1 MPGTCNLPAWV
12 GRGIYTFAEAALYAR
27 ITARRA
33 RAWFTGPARLFTPD
47 FPPLDGDTSI
57 SFLDLVELAV
67 AAHLARLGRS
77 KAEIRAIRA
86 GLPGSS
92 HPFAHSDATGRV
104 PARRLF
110 RQFDYP
116 HGGGLA
122 GRWRIAPGVILSPGH
137 RFGAPIGE
145 TCYIS
150 TRCLAGPVGAGDGA
164 GAVAE
169 WYGIDAES
177 VRQAVAFER
186 EMARRARA

>member
-12 GRGIYTFAEAALYAR
+12 GKGIYTFPAAALYAR
-27 ITARRA
+27 IPARRA

-47 FPPLDGDTSI
+47 FPPLEGDTSI
-57 SFLDLVELAV
+57 SFLNLVELAV
-67 AAHLARLGRS
+67 AARLGRS

-92 HPFAHSDATGRV
+92 HPFAHSDAIGRV

-110 RQFDYP
+110 RQLDYP
-116 HGGGLA
+116 DGGGLA
-122 GRWRIAPGVILSPGH
+122 ERWRIAPGVILSPGH

-150 TRCLAGPVGAGDGA
+150 THCLAGPVGAGDSA
-164 GAVAE
+164 EAVAE
-169 WYGIDAES
+169 WYGVDAGS
-177 VRQAVAFER
+177 VRRAVAFER